1 MAQEVCATNVFG
13 CIIAICAISLRRSV
27 LPWMTLPWTENL
39 VFCALKVAVEDWP
52 PVFE

>member
-1 MAQEVCATNVFG
+1 MAHEVCATKVFG

-39 VFCALKVAVEDWP
+39 VFWLLKLAVELWP